1 MEWEQ
6 QNRGKHN
13 GTVNGFKYF
22 ACPEKQGSLLKYQK
36 IEFGYRLEIALFKRY
51 FRVEELHHAKDIYD
65 NIQQIKEGL
74 KHEEKGGK
82 EEDAKVEEV
91 MIKKIHKIQYDA
103 EAYLD
108 TVKQKKKIL
117 IEFVGFD

>member
-1 MEWEQ
+1 M
-6 QNRGKHN
+6 
-13 GTVNGFKYF
+13 
-22 ACPEKQGSLLKYQK
+22 
-36 IEFGYRLEIALFKRY
+36 EIALFKRY

-91 MIKKIHKIQYDA
+91 MIKKIHKI
-103 EAYLD
+103 
-108 TVKQKKKIL
+108 
-117 IEFVGFD
+117 